1 MKESCRKHNDI
12 NFCVKYSEHAGLLLL
27 LLLLYSWLMG
37 DSEWR

>member
-1 MKESCRKHNDI
+1 MT
-12 NFCVKYSEHAGLLLL
+12 FCVKYSEHAGLLLL